1 MKLLKLGVAAAII
14 VSLISLAWYFVRQGQ
29 FLLVGAPTALL
40 LIIVFVMILRQE
52 QADWALSNSCLL
64 TNVAVLAN
72 KLDVIRSRDR

>member
-1 MKLLKLGVAAAII
+1 MKLLKLGVSAAII

-52 QADWALSNSCLL
+52 QAD
-64 TNVAVLAN
+64 
-72 KLDVIRSRDR
+72 